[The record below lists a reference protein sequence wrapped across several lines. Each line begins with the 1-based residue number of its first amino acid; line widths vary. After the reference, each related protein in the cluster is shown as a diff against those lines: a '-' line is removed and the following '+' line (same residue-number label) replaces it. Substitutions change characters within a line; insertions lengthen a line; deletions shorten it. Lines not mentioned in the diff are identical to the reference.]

1 METTAIFKM
10 KRIMTP
16 FHGKKIIC
24 EWANDSPPFFR
35 VQKMI
40 RFHSSEYKNDHSS
53 FFRVQTELW
62 RRSTLPD
69 LQSILKEICSSPMSQ
84 GKKILEAKRWVTK
97 MFLMEKTVF
106 KSFIDADF
114 LRLDTSQDFLY
125 ACSASS
131 FFRNEYKLGNR
142 VFLQV
147 ISYTSKK
154 RKDCWRSFRI

>member
-1 METTAIFKM
+1 MN
-10 KRIMTP
+10 RL
-16 FHGKKIIC
+16 
-24 EWANDSPPFFR
+24 
-35 VQKMI
+35 MI
-40 RFHSSEYKNDHSS
+40 LLHSSEYKKWFVSILQSTKNDHSS

-69 LQSILKEICSSPMSQ
+69 SQSILKEICSSPMSQ

-106 KSFIDADF
+106 KSFIDANF

-147 ISYTSKK
+147 ISYSSLE
-154 RKDCWRSFRI
+154 RKIAEEILRYKD